1 MSLTTQ
7 HRTRRPAPSPS
18 APPPTDPASVP
29 ASDPATGPD
38 RPPRGN
44 RRSPAAL
51 AVAVGRKTL
60 GAVFVVWAAA
70 TITFLIQVLL
80 PGDRATLLLNQQTGQ
95 VQERT
100 PEELAPINE
109 AFGFDDPLVAQYLDF
124 LGGLLRGDL
133 GISYTLYQPVTT
145 VIGDQIAPTVV
156 LTFTAL
162 AIAWALAVVL
172 LVLTARRT
180 PWVSRVFSGLE
191 STAAALPQYWLGI
204 ILLVVFA
211 LWLGILPVVSG
222 SGPAGLVLP
231 ALTLG
236 IPLAG
241 FLAQV
246 MRTEFE
252 RTLDAPFVL
261 TARARGMS
269 DGGVRLRHVLRH
281 SLLPGLSLTGWA
293 VGAQFSAAVIA
304 ENVFARPGLGRV
316 LVTAVNGRDLPV
328 VCGVVMLVAV
338 IYVIANLLVDAAYIL
353 VDPRLKEAA

>member
-1 MSLTTQ
+1 MTLTTDL
-7 HRTRRPAPSPS
+7 HPTSEPPTPAPVPAPTS
-18 APPPTDPASVP
+18 APGPRHRPTA
-29 ASDPATGPD
+29 
-38 RPPRGN
+38 
-44 RRSPAAL
+44 AAL
-51 AVAVGRKTL
+51 AARIGRKL
-60 GAVFVVWAAA
+60 AGAVIVVWAAA
-70 TITFLIQVLL
+70 TITFLIQTLL

-100 PEELAPINE
+100 PEELAPIN
-109 AFGFDDPLVAQYLDF
+109 AMFGFNDPLPAQYLDF
-124 LGGLLRGDL
+124 IGGLLRGDL

-145 VIGDQIAPTVV
+145 VIGDQIAPTVI

-162 AIAWALAVVL
+162 AVAWALAIVL

-180 PWVSRVFSGLE
+180 PWVSRLFSGLE
-191 STAAALPQYWLGI
+191 AAAAALPQYWLGI

-211 LWLGILPVVSG
+211 LWLGIFPVVSG
-222 SGPAGLVLP
+222 AGTAGLVLP

-252 RTLDAPFVL
+252 RALDEPFVL
-261 TARARGMS
+261 TARARGLS
-269 DGGVRLRHVLRH
+269 DSGVRIRHVLRH

-338 IYVIANLLVDAAYIL
+338 IYVITNLVVDTAYIL
-353 VDPRLKEAA
+353 VDPRLKESA

>member
-1 MSLTTQ
+1 MSLTTERPTPS
-7 HRTRRPAPSPS
+7 HPAPPS
-18 APPPTDPASVP
+18 GAPAPT
-29 ASDPATGPD
+29 
-38 RPPRGN
+38 
-44 RRSPAAL
+44 PAAGQPSRDHRRAPA
-51 AVAVGRKTL
+51 AVVLVVGRKVL

-70 TITFLIQVLL
+70 TITFLIQALL

-109 AFGFDDPLVAQYLDF
+109 MFGFDDPLIVQYLEY

-133 GISYTLYQPVTT
+133 GLSYTLYQPVTT

-156 LTFTAL
+156 LTFAAL
-162 AIAWALAVVL
+162 AIAWAVALVL

-180 PWVSRVFSGLE
+180 PWVSRIFSGLE
-191 STAAALPQYWLGI
+191 AAAAALPQYWLGI
-204 ILLVVFA
+204 ILLVVFG
-211 LWLGILPVVSG
+211 LWLGIFPVVSG
-222 SGPAGLVLP
+222 SGTAGLVLP

-252 RTLDAPFVL
+252 RSLDAPFVL

-269 DGGVRLRHVLRH
+269 DGGVRVRHVLRH

-304 ENVFARPGLGRV
+304 ENVFSRPGLGRV

-338 IYVIANLLVDAAYIL
+338 IYVVTNLLVDTAYTL
-353 VDPRLKEAA
+353 VDPRLKESA

>member
-1 MSLTTQ
+1 MTLTIDLAPTPEPPAASSPGP
-7 HRTRRPAPSPS
+7 RRRPS
-18 APPPTDPASVP
+18 AS
-29 ASDPATGPD
+29 
-38 RPPRGN
+38 
-44 RRSPAAL
+44 AL
-51 AVAVGRKTL
+51 AARIGHKLL
-60 GAVFVVWAAA
+60 GAVIVVWAAA
-70 TITFLIQVLL
+70 TITFLIQTLL

-109 AFGFDDPLVAQYLDF
+109 MFGFDDPLLIQYLDF
-124 LGGLLRGDL
+124 IGGLLRGDL

-145 VIGDQIAPTVV
+145 VIGDQIAPTVI

-162 AIAWALAVVL
+162 AVAWALALLL

-180 PWVSRVFSGLE
+180 PWVSRLFSGLE
-191 STAAALPQYWLGI
+191 AAAAALPQYWLGI

-211 LWLGILPVVSG
+211 LWLGIFPVVSG
-222 SGPAGLVLP
+222 SGTVGLVLP

-252 RTLDAPFVL
+252 RALDEPFVL
-261 TARARGMS
+261 TARARGLS
-269 DGGVRLRHVLRH
+269 DSGVRVRHVLRH

-338 IYVIANLLVDAAYIL
+338 IYVITNLVVDAAYLL
-353 VDPRLKEAA
+353 VDPRLKESA

>member
-1 MSLTTQ
+1 MTVTTDRVSLPEPPS
-7 HRTRRPAPSPS
+7 PAPGPPAPGPTAPGPRARPS
-18 APPPTDPASVP
+18 AT
-29 ASDPATGPD
+29 
-38 RPPRGN
+38 
-44 RRSPAAL
+44 AL
-51 AVAVGRKTL
+51 AVRIGRKL
-60 GAVFVVWAAA
+60 AGAAIVVWAAA
-70 TITFLIQVLL
+70 TITFLIQTLL

-109 AFGFDDPLVAQYLDF
+109 MFGFDDPLLIQYLDF
-124 LGGLLRGDL
+124 IGGLLRGDL

-162 AIAWALAVVL
+162 AVAWALALVL

-180 PWVSRVFSGLE
+180 PWVSRLFSGLE
-191 STAAALPQYWLGI
+191 AAAAALPQYWLGI

-211 LWLGILPVVSG
+211 LWLGIFPVVSG
-222 SGPAGLVLP
+222 SGTAGLVLP

-252 RTLDAPFVL
+252 RSLDEPFVL
-261 TARARGMS
+261 TARARGLS
-269 DGGVRLRHVLRH
+269 DSGVRIRHVLRH
-281 SLLPGLSLTGWA
+281 ALLPGLSLTGWA

-338 IYVIANLLVDAAYIL
+338 IYVITNLVVDAAYLL
-353 VDPRLKEAA
+353 VDPRLKESA

>member
-1 MSLTTQ
+1 MTLTPTLAENP
-7 HRTRRPAPSPS
+7 TPGPGPAASAAPAPPES
-18 APPPTDPASVP
+18 APARHRPSV
-29 ASDPATGPD
+29 AGV
-38 RPPRGN
+38 
-44 RRSPAAL
+44 AARI
-51 AVAVGRKTL
+51 GRKLL
-60 GAVFVVWAAA
+60 GAVIVVWAAA
-70 TITFLIQVLL
+70 TITFLIQSLL

-109 AFGFDDPLVAQYLDF
+109 MFGFDDPLLVQYLHF
-124 LGGLLRGDL
+124 IGGLLRGDL

-145 VIGDQIAPTVV
+145 VIGDQIVPTVV

-162 AIAWALAVVL
+162 AIAWALALVL

-180 PWVSRVFSGLE
+180 PWVSRLFSGLE
-191 STAAALPQYWLGI
+191 AAAAALPQYWLGI

-211 LWLGILPVVSG
+211 LWLGIFPVVSG
-222 SGPAGLVLP
+222 SGTVGLVLP

-252 RTLDAPFVL
+252 RTLDEPFVL
-261 TARARGMS
+261 TARARGLS
-269 DGGVRLRHVLRH
+269 DAGVRLRHVLRH

-328 VCGVVMLVAV
+328 VCGVVMLVAL
-338 IYVIANLLVDAAYIL
+338 IYVITNLVVDTAYTL
-353 VDPRLKEAA
+353 VDPRLRDTKESA

>member
-1 MSLTTQ
+1 MTVTMG
-7 HRTRRPAPSPS
+7 R
-18 APPPTDPASVP
+18 V
-29 ASDPATGPD
+29 
-38 RPPRGN
+38 
-44 RRSPAAL
+44 L
-51 AVAVGRKTL
+51 ARIGRKVA

-70 TITFLIQVLL
+70 TITFLIQVVL

-100 PEELAPINE
+100 AEELAPINE
-109 AFGFDDPLVAQYLDF
+109 MFGFDDPVFLQYLNF
-124 LGGLLRGDL
+124 IGGLLRGDL
-133 GISYTLYQPVTT
+133 GISYTLYQPVAT
-145 VIGDQIAPTVV
+145 VIGDQILPTVV

-162 AIAWALAVVL
+162 AIAWALALML
-172 LVLTARRT
+172 LVCTARRAA
-180 PWVSRVFSGLE
+180 WVSKLFSGLE
-191 STAAALPQYWLGI
+191 AAAAALPQYWLGI
-204 ILLVVFA
+204 ILLVVFS
-211 LWLGILPVVSG
+211 LWLGLFPVVSG
-222 SGPAGLVLP
+222 SGTAGLVLP

-252 RTLDAPFVL
+252 RTLDEPFVL

-269 DGGVRLRHVLRH
+269 DGGVRVRHVLRH

-304 ENVFARPGLGRV
+304 ENVFSRPGLGRV

-328 VCGVVMLVAV
+328 VCGVVMLVAL
-338 IYVIANLLVDAAYIL
+338 IYVITNLVIDAAYTL
-353 VDPRLKEAA
+353 VDPRLKEHS

>member
-1 MSLTTQ
+1 MDTSQFDNLRLELRRGCLT
-7 HRTRRPAPSPS
+7 
-18 APPPTDPASVP
+18 
-29 ASDPATGPD
+29 
-38 RPPRGN
+38 
-44 RRSPAAL
+44 L
-51 AVAVGRKTL
+51 AVL
-60 GAVFVVWAAA
+60 AAA
-70 TITFLIQVLL
+70 VLSL
-80 PGDRATLLLNQQTGQ
+80 LMRLTRQRWPARTHWKALTLL
-95 VQERT
+95 
-100 PEELAPINE
+100 A
-109 AFGFDDPLVAQYLDF
+109 
-124 LGGLLRGDL
+124 LL
-133 GISYTLYQPVTT
+133 
-145 VIGDQIAPTVV
+145 TVV
-156 LTFTAL
+156 APF
-162 AIAWALAVVL
+162 
-172 LVLTARRT
+172 
-180 PWVSRVFSGLE
+180 
-191 STAAALPQYWLGI
+191 
-204 ILLVVFA
+204 ILFN
-211 LWLGILPVVSG
+211 W
-222 SGPAGLVLP
+222 AGLVLP

-338 IYVIANLLVDAAYIL
+338 IYVITNLLVDAAYIL

>member
-1 MSLTTQ
+1 MGLTTELAPGA
-7 HRTRRPAPSPS
+7 TPPTPALPAPRGQEPQPGPRR
-18 APPPTDPASVP
+18 ATAS
-29 ASDPATGPD
+29 TI
-38 RPPRGN
+38 
-44 RRSPAAL
+44 AL
-51 AVAVGRKTL
+51 LIGRKL
-60 GAVFVVWAAA
+60 AGAVLVIWAAA
-70 TITFLIQVLL
+70 TITFLIQALL

-100 PEELAPINE
+100 AAELAPINE
-109 AFGFDDPLVAQYLDF
+109 MFGFDDPLIVQYVNF

-162 AIAWALAVVL
+162 AIAWALALAL
-172 LVLTARRT
+172 LVLTARRV
-180 PWVSRVFSGLE
+180 PWVSRLFSGVE
-191 STAAALPQYWLGI
+191 AAAAALPQYWLGI

-211 LWLGILPVVSG
+211 LWLGIFPVVSG
-222 SGPAGLVLP
+222 SGTVGLVLP

-252 RTLDAPFVL
+252 RALDEPFVL

-304 ENVFARPGLGRV
+304 ENVFSRPGLGRV

-328 VCGVVMLVAV
+328 VCGVVMLVAL
-338 IYVIANLLVDAAYIL
+338 IYVITNLVVDAAYVL